1 MILIADGFNYKILN
15 FDYEG
20 VARNKK
26 SKNSQEILIY
36 NYDS

>member
-26 SKNSQEILIY
+26 SKKFTRNINL
-36 NYDS
+36 